1 MSETA
6 ENKPAL
12 LKNEKGATVNVNQL
26 LDQIKKAEVGME
38 VTSDYHKFEDG
49 VENRLVFIEMVK
61 MPGKGTKQ
69 GELVDCVKFI
79 HADDG
84 RYKKNADAVFVSYCQ
99 ELESKGKT
107 LVPLTVTSKG
117 KIQSKSGGGEYSDL
131 TISDLILPAGN

>member
-1 MSETA
+1 MDNAT
-6 ENKPAL
+6 ENKPAI
-12 LKNEKGATVNVNQL
+12 LKNEKGQTVNVNAL

-49 VENRLVFIEMVK
+49 IENRVVFIEMVK

-69 GELVDCVKFI
+69 GTLIDAVKFI
-79 HADDG
+79 HVEDG

-99 ELESKGKT
+99 ELEAKGKT
-107 LVPLTVTSKG
+107 LVPLAVTSKG

-131 TISDLILPAGN
+131 QVNDLLLPA